1 MSNKN
6 QPRIYW
12 DENREC
18 YYITFFEDTKCDE
31 IVDAFEKF
39 KGRTPKQQK
48 EEKLRIAVARAS
60 ETLDKFLEKKGR
72 PKHQITRKL

>member
-31 IVDAFEKF
+31 IVSAWERF

-48 EEKLRIAVARAS
+48 EHDKNTNNKQKRRY
-60 ETLDKFLEKKGR
+60 ETV
-72 PKHQITRKL
+72 